1 MEDIIAYSIIAI
13 IPVAVVAGAVLLR
26 RYFVRCKE
34 RRLTQLKQ
42 KWEQIDLEAKQ
53 RRDRERQRIK
63 ERQKNLE
70 SIKTGLYSAGG
81 GGGAVGRQE
90 YDLNTNT
97 VRTSVHDPKTN
108 TTKYVT
114 TPAAQI
120 APGTVVP
127 QTSNNFG
134 TDLLTI
140 MGLAGLASS
149 SIGSTPAHSKSTDF
163 GFDDSD
169 SQKSAYKSFGS
180 SDSSSIWSDCSSSD
194 SGPSSDW

>member
-13 IPVAVVAGAVLLR
+13 IPVVAIYGAVLLR

-34 RRLTQLKQ
+34 RKLKLQ
-42 KWEQIDLEAKQ
+42 QQWAELRAKQ
-53 RRDRERQRIK
+53 TRDREQQRIK
-63 ERQKNLE
+63 EQEELK
-70 SIKTGLYSAGG
+70 SIAGLYSNGV
-81 GGGAVGRQE
+81 VGRQE

-120 APGTVVP
+120 APGTVLP
-127 QTSNNFG
+127 QTANNFG

-149 SIGSTPAHSKSTDF
+149 ISSTPAHSKSTDF
-163 GFDDSD
+163 DFNDND
-169 SQKSAYKSFGS
+169 SQKSTSSSFGS
-180 SDSSSIWSDCSSSD
+180 SDSSSSWGSSSDSSSSSD

>member
-1 MEDIIAYSIIAI
+1 MEDIIAYSILAI
-13 IPVAVVAGAVLLR
+13 IPVVVIYGAVLLR

-34 RRLTQLKQ
+34 RKLKLQ
-42 KWEQIDLEAKQ
+42 QQWAELRAKQ
-53 RRDRERQRIK
+53 TRDREQQRIK
-63 ERQKNLE
+63 EQEELK
-70 SIKTGLYSAGG
+70 SIAGLYSAGG
-81 GGGAVGRQE
+81 SGGAVGRQE

-120 APGTVVP
+120 APGTVLP

-149 SIGSTPAHSKSTDF
+149 IGSTPAHSKSTDF

-169 SQKSAYKSFGS
+169 SRKSSSSSFGS
-180 SDSSSIWSDCSSSD
+180 SDSSSSWSDSSD

>member
-1 MEDIIAYSIIAI
+1 MEDIIAYLIIAI

-26 RYFVRCKE
+26 RYFVRWKE
-34 RRLTQLKQ
+34 RRLKLQQQWAELR
-42 KWEQIDLEAKQ
+42 AKQ
-53 RRDRERQRIK
+53 TRDREQQRIK
-63 ERQKNLE
+63 EQEELK
-70 SIKTGLYSAGG
+70 SIAGLYSVGG

-120 APGTVVP
+120 APGTVLP
-127 QTSNNFG
+127 QTAGNFG

-149 SIGSTPAHSKSTDF
+149 IGGTPAHSKSTDF

-169 SQKSAYKSFGS
+169 SRKSASSSFGS
-180 SDSSSIWSDCSSSD
+180 SDSSSSWSDSSSSD